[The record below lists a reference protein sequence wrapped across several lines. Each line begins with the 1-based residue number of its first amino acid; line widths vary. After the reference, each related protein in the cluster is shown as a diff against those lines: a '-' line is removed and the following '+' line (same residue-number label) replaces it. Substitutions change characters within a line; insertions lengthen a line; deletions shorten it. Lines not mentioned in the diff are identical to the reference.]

1 VYVCSVC
8 VVCMCVWCMCGVCV
22 CDVCVC
28 VRVCEYTMH
37 FKNRD
42 QKSALQDQHPFT
54 REGFCFVLFCFVLFF
69 NCLSSA
75 LYPST
80 SGRVLESLP
89 PISQ

>member
-1 VYVCSVC
+1 MC

-22 CDVCVC
+22 CVMCVYVCVC
-28 VRVCEYTMH
+28 VNIQCILKIEIRSQLYKVSISLPG
-37 FKNRD
+37 
-42 QKSALQDQHPFT
+42 KSFFSFV
-54 REGFCFVLFCFVLFF
+54 FCFF
-69 NCLSSA
+69 NGLSSA